1 MTPRKVMKPTKSQRK
16 MTLEASIS
24 RKGEDWEGGQ
34 NGQHPDMA
42 ISLQSAIQPP
52 ALRVCPSVS
61 QGMS

>member
-24 RKGEDWEGGQ
+24 RKGEDGGGQ

-52 ALRVCPSVS
+52 APRVCPSVS